1 MQIPLKKNI
10 TIPCQFS
17 LSDFNNFIDR
27 QKQLICLTMEVNH
40 RIVQIIIEII
50 LIFENCL
57 HETLDELWCFG

>member
-1 MQIPLKKNI
+1 
-10 TIPCQFS
+10 
-17 LSDFNNFIDR
+17 
-27 QKQLICLTMEVNH
+27 MEVNH